1 MGVLASS
8 RPVPGVLE
16 TLKELVS
23 EHFFIITHI
32 FILTIKYVTDINE
45 GNAISVPRF
54 QLCISGLYKN
64 GEISTIFVLFKGQ
77 TDKVLCKNA
86 KT

>member
-8 RPVPGVLE
+8 RLVPGVLE

-32 FILTIKYVTDINE
+32 YCYNIKMNVLTLK
-45 GNAISVPRF
+45 
-54 QLCISGLYKN
+54 
-64 GEISTIFVLFKGQ
+64 
-77 TDKVLCKNA
+77 
-86 KT
+86 